1 MTLVLEAA
9 VLGVLT
15 GGVYALMASGLTL
28 IFGVMRIINVGHGA
42 LVVLGAYLSFAASR
56 SLGMD
61 PFVTLVITMPVMFVL
76 GLGLQS
82 VFIRPLKTDRE
93 ALSVLV
99 TYALAL
105 GIEGLL
111 GYFFTANYVQLKAWY
126 DTASFPIGDFRVTY
140 VYVFGFLLCL
150 AILGVMFLVLYHT
163 TFGAS
168 IRATMLNRT
177 AAQLIG
183 IDVDRVSAVAFGIGM
198 ATAAAGGVVFGITTA
213 FNPGSHYDLISRLLT
228 IIVLGGLGSL
238 RGAIV
243 AALIM
248 LVSEDITAVVIS
260 PVWATFVFFVI
271 LLAVLLVR
279 PQGLYGVRVR
289 HRLEHHGRLHGLH
302 LARPCCFL
310 RIRRLCPGPDARTPP
325 HRRRLHGFS
334 VRADRGRRDCGPRGG
349 DRMVRPANAGGHVC
363 DRDHRLHVHAAAARG
378 KPCRADWRRRR
389 DELPG
394 SALARRFLQP
404 ALLLRD

>member
-42 LVVLGAYLSFAASR
+42 LVILGAYLSFAFFR
-56 SLGMD
+56 SWHLD
-61 PFVTLVITMPVMFVL
+61 PLLTLIITMPLMFALGVVL
-76 GLGLQS
+76 QI

-105 GIEGLL
+105 GIEGVL
-111 GYFFTANYVQLKAWY
+111 GFAFTSNYVQLRAWY
-126 DTASFPIGDFRVTY
+126 ETASFAVFGFHITY

-150 AILGVMFLVLYHT
+150 GILGVLFLVLYRT
-163 TFGAS
+163 SFGGAL
-168 IRATMLNRT
+168 RATMLNRT

-183 IDVDRVSAVAFGIGM
+183 VDVDRVSAIAFGIGV
-198 ATAAAGGVVFGITTA
+198 ATAAAGGVVFGITNS

-238 RGAIV
+238 RGAII
-243 AALIM
+243 AALVM
-248 LVSEDITAVVIS
+248 LVTEDITAVVIS

-271 LLAVLLVR
+271 LVVVLIVR
-279 PQGLYGVRVR
+279 PQGLFGVRVR
-289 HRLEHHGRLHGLH
+289 E
-302 LARPCCFL
+302 
-310 RIRRLCPGPDARTPP
+310 RI
-325 HRRRLHGFS
+325 
-334 VRADRGRRDCGPRGG
+334 
-349 DRMVRPANAGGHVC
+349 
-363 DRDHRLHVHAAAARG
+363 
-378 KPCRADWRRRR
+378 
-389 DELPG
+389 
-394 SALARRFLQP
+394 
-404 ALLLRD
+404 

>member
-56 SLGMD
+56 SLGLD

-76 GLGLQS
+76 GLALQW

-111 GYFFTANYVQLKAWY
+111 GYFFSANYIQLKAWY

-140 VYVFGFLLCL
+140 VYVFGFVLCL
-150 AILGVMFLVLYHT
+150 AILGVMFLVLYRT

-198 ATAAAGGVVFGITTA
+198 ATAAAGGVVFGITTS

-238 RGAIV
+238 RGAII
-243 AALIM
+243 AALLM
-248 LVSEDITAVVIS
+248 LVSEDITSVVLS
-260 PVWATFVFFVI
+260 PVWASFVFFVI
-271 LLAVLLVR
+271 LVGVLLFR

-289 HRLEHHGRLHGLH
+289 E
-302 LARPCCFL
+302 
-310 RIRRLCPGPDARTPP
+310 RI
-325 HRRRLHGFS
+325 
-334 VRADRGRRDCGPRGG
+334 
-349 DRMVRPANAGGHVC
+349 
-363 DRDHRLHVHAAAARG
+363 
-378 KPCRADWRRRR
+378 
-389 DELPG
+389 
-394 SALARRFLQP
+394 
-404 ALLLRD
+404 

>member
-1 MTLVLEAA
+1 VTLVLEAA

-61 PFVTLVITMPVMFVL
+61 PFLTLVITMPVMFLLGMVL
-76 GLGLQS
+76 QT

-111 GYFFTANYVQLKAWY
+111 GYFFSANYVQLRAWY
-126 DTASFPIGDFRVTY
+126 DTASFPVGSFRITY
-140 VYVFGFLLCL
+140 VYVFGFVLCL
-150 AILGVMFLVLYHT
+150 AILGAMFLVLYRT
-163 TFGAS
+163 TMGAS

-183 IDVDRVSAVAFGIGM
+183 IDVDRVSAIAFGIGM
-198 ATAAAGGVVFGITTA
+198 ATAAAGGVVFGITNA

-238 RGAIV
+238 RGAVI

-248 LVSEDITAVVIS
+248 LVSEDITSVVIS
-260 PVWATFVFFVI
+260 PVWASFVFFVI
-271 LLAVLLVR
+271 LVTVLLVR
-279 PQGLYGVRVR
+279 PEGLYGVRVR
-289 HRLEHHGRLHGLH
+289 DRL
-302 LARPCCFL
+302 
-310 RIRRLCPGPDARTPP
+310 
-325 HRRRLHGFS
+325 
-334 VRADRGRRDCGPRGG
+334 
-349 DRMVRPANAGGHVC
+349 
-363 DRDHRLHVHAAAARG
+363 
-378 KPCRADWRRRR
+378 
-389 DELPG
+389 
-394 SALARRFLQP
+394 
-404 ALLLRD
+404 

>member
-42 LVVLGAYLSFAASR
+42 LVILGAYLSFV
-56 SLGMD
+56 LWHNLNID
-61 PFVTLVITMPVMFVL
+61 PFLSLVVTMPVMFVL
-76 GLGLQS
+76 GVILQV

-111 GYFFTANYVQLKAWY
+111 GYFFSANYVQLKAWY

-140 VYVFGFLLCL
+140 VYVFGFVLCL
-150 AILGVMFLVLYHT
+150 AILGVMFLVLYRT

-238 RGAIV
+238 RGAII

-248 LVSEDITAVVIS
+248 LVSEDITAGLPS
-260 PVWATFVFFVI
+260 PTRGGLAFFVI
-271 LLAVLLVR
+271 LVAVLLVR
-279 PQGLYGVRVR
+279 PQGLFGLRVR
-289 HRLEHHGRLHGLH
+289 ERL
-302 LARPCCFL
+302 
-310 RIRRLCPGPDARTPP
+310 
-325 HRRRLHGFS
+325 
-334 VRADRGRRDCGPRGG
+334 
-349 DRMVRPANAGGHVC
+349 
-363 DRDHRLHVHAAAARG
+363 
-378 KPCRADWRRRR
+378 
-389 DELPG
+389 
-394 SALARRFLQP
+394 
-404 ALLLRD
+404 

>member
-56 SLGMD
+56 SLGLD
-61 PFVTLVITMPVMFVL
+61 PFLTLVITMPVMFLL
-76 GLGLQS
+76 GLVLQS
-82 VFIRPLKTDRE
+82 VFIRPLRTDRE

-140 VYVFGFLLCL
+140 VYLFGFVLCL
-150 AILGVMFLVLYHT
+150 AILGVMFLVLYRT

-183 IDVDRVSAVAFGIGM
+183 IDVDRVSAIAFGIGM
-198 ATAAAGGVVFGITTA
+198 ATAAAGGVVFGITTS

-238 RGAIV
+238 RGAVI

-260 PVWATFVFFVI
+260 PVWASFVFFVI
-271 LLAVLLVR
+271 LVLVLLFR

-289 HRLEHHGRLHGLH
+289 E
-302 LARPCCFL
+302 
-310 RIRRLCPGPDARTPP
+310 RI
-325 HRRRLHGFS
+325 
-334 VRADRGRRDCGPRGG
+334 
-349 DRMVRPANAGGHVC
+349 
-363 DRDHRLHVHAAAARG
+363 
-378 KPCRADWRRRR
+378 
-389 DELPG
+389 
-394 SALARRFLQP
+394 
-404 ALLLRD
+404 

>member
-56 SLGMD
+56 SLGLD

-76 GLGLQS
+76 GLALQW

-111 GYFFTANYVQLKAWY
+111 GYFFSANYVQLKAWY

-140 VYVFGFLLCL
+140 VYVFGFVLCL
-150 AILGVMFLVLYHT
+150 AILGVMFLVLYRT

-183 IDVDRVSAVAFGIGM
+183 IDVDRVSAAAFGIGM

-238 RGAIV
+238 RGAII

-260 PVWATFVFFVI
+260 PVWASFVFFVI
-271 LLAVLLVR
+271 LVLVLLFR
-279 PQGLYGVRVR
+279 PQGLFGVRVR
-289 HRLEHHGRLHGLH
+289 E
-302 LARPCCFL
+302 
-310 RIRRLCPGPDARTPP
+310 RI
-325 HRRRLHGFS
+325 
-334 VRADRGRRDCGPRGG
+334 
-349 DRMVRPANAGGHVC
+349 
-363 DRDHRLHVHAAAARG
+363 
-378 KPCRADWRRRR
+378 
-389 DELPG
+389 
-394 SALARRFLQP
+394 
-404 ALLLRD
+404 

>member
-1 MTLVLEAA
+1 MTLVIEAA

-42 LVVLGAYLSFAASR
+42 LVVLGAYLSFALFR
-56 SLGMD
+56 SLHMD
-61 PFVTLVITMPVMFVL
+61 PFLSLVVTMPVMFALGVVL
-76 GLGLQS
+76 QL

-99 TYALAL
+99 TYAIAL
-105 GIEGLL
+105 GLEGIL
-111 GYFFTANYVQLKAWY
+111 GYLFGTNYVQLSAWY
-126 DTASFPIGDFRVTY
+126 DTASFAIGDFYITY
-140 VYVFGFLLCL
+140 VYVFGFVLCL
-150 AILGVMFLVLYHT
+150 AILGAMFLLLYRT
-163 TFGAS
+163 RLGAS

-183 IDVDRVSAVAFGIGM
+183 IDVDRVAAIAFGIGM

-238 RGAIV
+238 RGAII

-260 PVWATFVFFVI
+260 PVWASFVFFVI
-271 LLAVLLVR
+271 LVLVLLFR

-289 HRLEHHGRLHGLH
+289 E
-302 LARPCCFL
+302 
-310 RIRRLCPGPDARTPP
+310 RI
-325 HRRRLHGFS
+325 
-334 VRADRGRRDCGPRGG
+334 
-349 DRMVRPANAGGHVC
+349 
-363 DRDHRLHVHAAAARG
+363 
-378 KPCRADWRRRR
+378 
-389 DELPG
+389 
-394 SALARRFLQP
+394 
-404 ALLLRD
+404 

>member
-56 SLGMD
+56 SLNLD
-61 PFVTLVITMPVMFVL
+61 PFLTLVITMPVMFLL
-76 GLGLQS
+76 GLVLQT

-111 GYFFTANYVQLKAWY
+111 GYFFTTNYVQLKAWY
-126 DTASFPIGDFRVTY
+126 DTTSFPIGDFRITY
-140 VYVFGFLLCL
+140 VYVFGFVLCL
-150 AILGVMFLVLYHT
+150 AVLGAMFLVLYRT

-183 IDVDRVSAVAFGIGM
+183 IDVDRVSAFAFGIGM
-198 ATAAAGGVVFGITTA
+198 ATAAAGGVVFGITNS

-238 RGAIV
+238 RGAVI

-248 LVSEDITAVVIS
+248 LVSEDITSVVIS
-260 PVWATFVFFVI
+260 PVWANFVFFVI
-271 LLAVLLVR
+271 LVLVLLVR
-279 PQGLYGVRVR
+279 PQGLLGRKERV
-289 HRLEHHGRLHGLH
+289 G
-302 LARPCCFL
+302 
-310 RIRRLCPGPDARTPP
+310 
-325 HRRRLHGFS
+325 
-334 VRADRGRRDCGPRGG
+334 
-349 DRMVRPANAGGHVC
+349 
-363 DRDHRLHVHAAAARG
+363 
-378 KPCRADWRRRR
+378 
-389 DELPG
+389 
-394 SALARRFLQP
+394 
-404 ALLLRD
+404 

>member
-56 SLGMD
+56 SLGLD

-76 GLGLQS
+76 GLVLQS

-150 AILGVMFLVLYHT
+150 AILGVMFLVLYRT

-260 PVWATFVFFVI
+260 PVWASFVFFVI
-271 LLAVLLVR
+271 LVLVLLFR

-289 HRLEHHGRLHGLH
+289 E
-302 LARPCCFL
+302 
-310 RIRRLCPGPDARTPP
+310 RI
-325 HRRRLHGFS
+325 
-334 VRADRGRRDCGPRGG
+334 
-349 DRMVRPANAGGHVC
+349 
-363 DRDHRLHVHAAAARG
+363 
-378 KPCRADWRRRR
+378 
-389 DELPG
+389 
-394 SALARRFLQP
+394 
-404 ALLLRD
+404 

>member
-1 MTLVLEAA
+1 MSLVLQAA
-9 VLGVLT
+9 ALGILT

-56 SLGMD
+56 RLGMD
-61 PFVTLVITMPVMFVL
+61 PFLTLVITMPVMFLLGIVL
-76 GLGLQS
+76 QV

-111 GYFFTANYVQLKAWY
+111 GYFFSANYVQLRAWY
-126 DTASFPIGDFRVTY
+126 DTASFPIGDFRITY
-140 VYVFGFLLCL
+140 VYVFGFILCL
-150 AILGVMFLVLYHT
+150 AILGAMFAVLYRT

-198 ATAAAGGVVFGITTA
+198 ATAAAGGVVFGVTTA

-238 RGAIV
+238 RGAII

-248 LVSEDITAVVIS
+248 LVSEDITSVVIS
-260 PVWATFVFFVI
+260 PVWASFVFFVI
-271 LLAVLLVR
+271 LVGVLLVR

-289 HRLEHHGRLHGLH
+289 D
-302 LARPCCFL
+302 
-310 RIRRLCPGPDARTPP
+310 RI
-325 HRRRLHGFS
+325 
-334 VRADRGRRDCGPRGG
+334 
-349 DRMVRPANAGGHVC
+349 
-363 DRDHRLHVHAAAARG
+363 
-378 KPCRADWRRRR
+378 
-389 DELPG
+389 
-394 SALARRFLQP
+394 
-404 ALLLRD
+404 

>member
-42 LVVLGAYLSFAASR
+42 LVVLGAYLSFAVWR
-56 SLGMD
+56 SLGID
-61 PFVTLVITMPVMFVL
+61 PFVTLVITMPVMFVI
-76 GLGLQS
+76 GLVLQT
-82 VFIRPLKTDRE
+82 VFIRPLRTDRE

-111 GYFFTANYVQLKAWY
+111 GYYFTANYVQLRAWY
-126 DTASFPIGDFRVTY
+126 ENASFPIGDFRVTY
-140 VYVFGFLLCL
+140 VYVFGFVLCL
-150 AILGVMFLVLYHT
+150 AILGALFFILYRT
-163 TFGAS
+163 TLGAS

-183 IDVDRVSAVAFGIGM
+183 IDVDRVSAIAFGIGM
-198 ATAAAGGVVFGITTA
+198 ATAAAGGVVFGMTNS

-238 RGAIV
+238 RGAVI

-260 PVWATFVFFVI
+260 PVWASFVFFVI
-271 LLAVLLVR
+271 LVLVLLVR
-279 PQGLYGVRVR
+279 PQGLYGLRVR
-289 HRLEHHGRLHGLH
+289 E
-302 LARPCCFL
+302 
-310 RIRRLCPGPDARTPP
+310 RI
-325 HRRRLHGFS
+325 
-334 VRADRGRRDCGPRGG
+334 
-349 DRMVRPANAGGHVC
+349 
-363 DRDHRLHVHAAAARG
+363 
-378 KPCRADWRRRR
+378 
-389 DELPG
+389 
-394 SALARRFLQP
+394 
-404 ALLLRD
+404 

>member
-1 MTLVLEAA
+1 
-9 VLGVLT
+9 LT

-56 SLGMD
+56 RLGMD
-61 PFVTLVITMPVMFVL
+61 PFLTLVITMPVMFLLGIVL
-76 GLGLQS
+76 QV

-111 GYFFTANYVQLKAWY
+111 GYFFSANYVQLRAWY
-126 DTASFPIGDFRVTY
+126 DTASFPIGDFRITY
-140 VYVFGFLLCL
+140 VYVFGFILCL
-150 AILGVMFLVLYHT
+150 AILGAMFAVLYRT

-198 ATAAAGGVVFGITTA
+198 ATAAAGGVVFGVTTA

-238 RGAIV
+238 RGAII

-248 LVSEDITAVVIS
+248 LVSEDVTSVVIS
-260 PVWATFVFFVI
+260 PVWASFVFFVI
-271 LLAVLLVR
+271 LVGVLLVR

-289 HRLEHHGRLHGLH
+289 D
-302 LARPCCFL
+302 
-310 RIRRLCPGPDARTPP
+310 RI
-325 HRRRLHGFS
+325 
-334 VRADRGRRDCGPRGG
+334 
-349 DRMVRPANAGGHVC
+349 
-363 DRDHRLHVHAAAARG
+363 
-378 KPCRADWRRRR
+378 
-389 DELPG
+389 
-394 SALARRFLQP
+394 
-404 ALLLRD
+404 

>member
-1 MTLVLEAA
+1 VTLVLEAA
-9 VLGVLT
+9 VLGILT

-56 SLGMD
+56 RLGMD
-61 PFVTLVITMPVMFVL
+61 PFLTLVITMPVMFLLGIVL
-76 GLGLQS
+76 QV

-111 GYFFTANYVQLKAWY
+111 GYFFSANYVQLRAWY
-126 DTASFPIGDFRVTY
+126 DTASFPIGDFRITY
-140 VYVFGFLLCL
+140 VYVFGFILCL
-150 AILGVMFLVLYHT
+150 AILGAMFTVLYRT

-198 ATAAAGGVVFGITTA
+198 ATAAAGGVVFGVTTA

-238 RGAIV
+238 RGAII

-248 LVSEDITAVVIS
+248 LVSEDITSVVIS
-260 PVWATFVFFVI
+260 PVWASFVFFVI
-271 LLAVLLVR
+271 LVGVLLVR
-279 PQGLYGVRVR
+279 PQGLYGIRVR
-289 HRLEHHGRLHGLH
+289 D
-302 LARPCCFL
+302 
-310 RIRRLCPGPDARTPP
+310 RI
-325 HRRRLHGFS
+325 
-334 VRADRGRRDCGPRGG
+334 
-349 DRMVRPANAGGHVC
+349 
-363 DRDHRLHVHAAAARG
+363 
-378 KPCRADWRRRR
+378 
-389 DELPG
+389 
-394 SALARRFLQP
+394 
-404 ALLLRD
+404 

>member
-42 LVVLGAYLSFAASR
+42 LVVLGAYLSFAVWR
-56 SLGMD
+56 SLHID
-61 PFVTLVITMPVMFVL
+61 PFVTLLLTMPAMF
-76 GLGLQS
+76 GLGVVLEM
-82 VFIRPLKTDRE
+82 VFIRPLKSDRD

-105 GIEGLL
+105 GIEGVL
-111 GYFFTANYVQLKAWY
+111 GYFFTTNYVQLHAWY
-126 DTASFPIGDFRVTY
+126 DTASFPVGGFRVTY
-140 VYVFGFLLCL
+140 VYLIGFLLCL
-150 AILGVMFLVLYHT
+150 LILGALFFILYRT

-183 IDVDRVSAVAFGIGM
+183 VDVDRVSAVAFGIGM
-198 ATAAAGGVVFGITTA
+198 ATAAAGGVVFGITNA

-238 RGAIV
+238 RGAII
-243 AALIM
+243 AALVM
-248 LVSEDITAVVIS
+248 LVSEDITSVVIS
-260 PVWATFVFFVI
+260 PVWASFVFFVI
-271 LLAVLLVR
+271 LVVVLLVR

-289 HRLEHHGRLHGLH
+289 D
-302 LARPCCFL
+302 
-310 RIRRLCPGPDARTPP
+310 RI
-325 HRRRLHGFS
+325 
-334 VRADRGRRDCGPRGG
+334 
-349 DRMVRPANAGGHVC
+349 
-363 DRDHRLHVHAAAARG
+363 
-378 KPCRADWRRRR
+378 
-389 DELPG
+389 
-394 SALARRFLQP
+394 
-404 ALLLRD
+404 

>member
-9 VLGVLT
+9 VLGILT

-56 SLGMD
+56 RLGMD
-61 PFVTLVITMPVMFVL
+61 PFLTLVITMPVMFLLGIVL
-76 GLGLQS
+76 QV

-111 GYFFTANYVQLKAWY
+111 GYFFSANYVQLRAWY
-126 DTASFPIGDFRVTY
+126 DTASFPIGDFRITY
-140 VYVFGFLLCL
+140 VYVFGFILCL
-150 AILGVMFLVLYHT
+150 AILGAMFAVLYRT

-198 ATAAAGGVVFGITTA
+198 ATAAAGGVVFGVTTA

-238 RGAIV
+238 RGAII

-248 LVSEDITAVVIS
+248 LVSEDITSVVIS
-260 PVWATFVFFVI
+260 PVWASFVFFVI
-271 LLAVLLVR
+271 LVGVLLVR

-289 HRLEHHGRLHGLH
+289 D
-302 LARPCCFL
+302 
-310 RIRRLCPGPDARTPP
+310 RI
-325 HRRRLHGFS
+325 
-334 VRADRGRRDCGPRGG
+334 
-349 DRMVRPANAGGHVC
+349 
-363 DRDHRLHVHAAAARG
+363 
-378 KPCRADWRRRR
+378 
-389 DELPG
+389 
-394 SALARRFLQP
+394 
-404 ALLLRD
+404 

>member
-42 LVVLGAYLSFAASR
+42 LVVLGAYLSFAVVR
-56 SLGMD
+56 STGVD
-61 PFVTLVITMPVMFVL
+61 PFVTLIVTMPVMFLIGLVL
-76 GLGLQS
+76 QT

-111 GYFFTANYVQLKAWY
+111 GYFFTANYVQLRAWY
-126 DTASFPIGDFRVTY
+126 ENSSFPIGDFRVTY
-140 VYVFGFLLCL
+140 VYVFGFLMCL
-150 AILGVMFLVLYHT
+150 AILGALFFILYRT
-163 TFGAS
+163 TLGAS

-183 IDVDRVSAVAFGIGM
+183 IDVDRVSAIAFGIGM
-198 ATAAAGGVVFGITTA
+198 ATAAAGGVVFGMTNS

-238 RGAIV
+238 RGAII

-260 PVWATFVFFVI
+260 PVWASFAFFVI
-271 LLAVLLVR
+271 LVLVLLLR
-279 PQGLYGVRVR
+279 PQGLYGMRVR
-289 HRLEHHGRLHGLH
+289 E
-302 LARPCCFL
+302 
-310 RIRRLCPGPDARTPP
+310 RI
-325 HRRRLHGFS
+325 
-334 VRADRGRRDCGPRGG
+334 
-349 DRMVRPANAGGHVC
+349 
-363 DRDHRLHVHAAAARG
+363 
-378 KPCRADWRRRR
+378 
-389 DELPG
+389 
-394 SALARRFLQP
+394 
-404 ALLLRD
+404 